1 MKFYVELWKVGIS
14 CRTLDGERQSS
25 LSRRK
30 KKGEHGWA
38 RRQKQAECRRPGPH
52 AGRVCV
58 SRALLVPARRCRL
71 SRPLLITN
79 DDVLSSVNRVHAAV
93 EVDGSDPRWPP
104 ADVLLR
110 RRPWNW
116 IFVILILFYMASHNH
131 SRILMY

>member
-1 MKFYVELWKVGIS
+1 MWNYGRLA
-14 CRTLDGERQSS
+14 S
-25 LSRRK
+25 LV
-30 KKGEHGWA
+30 A
-38 RRQKQAECRRPGPH
+38 RWTASGKARSH
-52 AGRVCV
+52 AGRRRASMDGRGGRSKQSVVGPVPTPDVCVCV

-71 SRPLLITN
+71 PRPLLITN

-93 EVDGSDPRWPP
+93 EVDGGDPRWPP